1 MPTTAVRPGPTVR
14 TTSQR
19 GNPTQ
24 DEYALGGF
32 AEALKRARE
41 ECK

>member
-1 MPTTAVRPGPTVR
+1 MSRAQTATVR

-24 DEYALGGF
+24 DDYALGGF